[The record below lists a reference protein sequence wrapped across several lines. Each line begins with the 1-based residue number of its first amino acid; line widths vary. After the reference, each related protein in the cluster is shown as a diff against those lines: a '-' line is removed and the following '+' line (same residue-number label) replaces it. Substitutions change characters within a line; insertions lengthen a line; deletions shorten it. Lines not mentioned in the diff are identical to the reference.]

1 MRAPAL
7 LFVFLCL
14 AAGLSRAA
22 EMRSIEIDYADGQYR
37 LESVVWFDADPG
49 AVYRVF
55 RSWDLSSQFSSAI
68 VEARDLEADAL
79 GRPGFYVLNRGCVLF
94 FYKSLVRQGY
104 VESEPNVE
112 LRAFADPAE
121 SDFEFSNET
130 WAFEADGRGT
140 TVLYKLH
147 MKPAFW
153 VPPAIGPWMIKRKL
167 RNDGSDALDRIEA
180 IARGLPAMGATH

>member
-7 LFVFLCL
+7 LVVLLCL
-14 AAGLSRAA
+14 AAGVSRAA
-22 EMRSIEIDYADGQYR
+22 EMRSIEVDYADGQYR
-37 LESVVWFDADPG
+37 LESVVWFDAVPG

-94 FYKSLVRQGY
+94 FCKSLVRQGY
-104 VESEPNVE
+104 VEAEPNVA

-140 TVLYKLH
+140 TVLYTLH

-167 RNDGSDALDRIEA
+167 RNDGGDALDRIEA

>member
-7 LFVFLCL
+7 LVVLLCL
-14 AAGLSRAA
+14 AAGVSRAA
-22 EMRSIEIDYADGQYR
+22 EMRSIEVDYADGQYR

-94 FYKSLVRQGY
+94 FCKSLVRQG
-104 VESEPNVE
+104 
-112 LRAFADPAE
+112 
-121 SDFEFSNET
+121 
-130 WAFEADGRGT
+130 
-140 TVLYKLH
+140 
-147 MKPAFW
+147 
-153 VPPAIGPWMIKRKL
+153 
-167 RNDGSDALDRIEA
+167 
-180 IARGLPAMGATH
+180 